1 MKTADIVINEVYGI
15 IKASTLVTC
24 PIYLLTKKSGNPD
37 DSKNSYIVIN
47 TLPISS
53 GVLQRIRVNVN
64 FHCPDLAPGVPD
76 YGTLE
81 TMTGILVQLLDNVYQ
96 DRILIEVEQQGYYPE
111 SALEEHYANIRLN
124 VKILN

>member
-1 MKTADIVINEVYGI
+1 MKTADIAINKVYKI

-24 PIYLLTKKSGNPD
+24 PVFLLTKKSGNPD

-47 TLPISS
+47 SLPIGS
-53 GVLQRIRVNVN
+53 GTLQKLRVNVN
-64 FHCPDLAPGVPD
+64 YHCPDLSPGVPD

-81 TMTGILVQLLDNVYQ
+81 TMTGILVQLLDNIYQ

-111 SALEEHYANIRLN
+111 SALGEHYSNIRLN